1 MVPGGLARSQDRS
14 GEGSTLDGPIP
25 GAAGSDK
32 GSPLMASS
40 PKPPGYNLC
49 THKPLLSLP
58 PGNTVGFLVR
68 WGISRRLRKGG
79 RRRVLFQ
86 SFTHPFQQSFTEAP
100 DSPSWGSPSL
110 FLEKLTAPQR
120 GRGLDS
126 QPRGRCKG
134 AATQLLTL
142 RTSTHPRTQPH
153 LQITAGLTLTTSPA
167 SGWERGCG
175 PSPFSPPPG
184 QTLVGSDLVALMRL
198 ALQKADSRNGDQVQE
213 PALAT
218 GRFISRKKV
227 GPSG

>member
-1 MVPGGLARSQDRS
+1 MSSSSHSRTPSNCCSQRPRTHRVGGA
-14 GEGSTLDGPIP
+14 P
-25 GAAGSDK
+25 
-32 GSPLMASS
+32 ASS
-40 PKPPGYNLC
+40 
-49 THKPLLSLP
+49 
-58 PGNTVGFLVR
+58 
-68 WGISRRLRKGG
+68 LRSSQ
-79 RRRVLFQ
+79 LH
-86 SFTHPFQQSFTEAP
+86 S
-100 DSPSWGSPSL
+100 
-110 FLEKLTAPQR
+110 

-134 AATQLLTL
+134 AGTQLLTL

-175 PSPFSPPPG
+175 PSLFSPPPG
-184 QTLVGSDLVALMRL
+184 QTLVGSDLVALTRL

-227 GPSG
+227 DPSG